1 MEAPPPRVKTEKIWS
16 NEIPQRAEPA
26 EPDQSLVTNCSQEM
40 ESLRLHLQALQRQ
53 LQQVN
58 SSTLHLEHNLT
69 TLSLLPG
76 ASVAQWEVLD
86 FQEPRGPMERRELLG
101 RWVLLD
107 SQDPGHRTGN
117 RAPRETLGRGGPS
130 EPQAHQVYK
139 VFQEL
144 LSREKLENQDLL
156 DQEEP
161 KVSKEIKEAQ

>member
-1 MEAPPPRVKTEKIWS
+1 MEAPPPRVKAEKIWS

-58 SSTLHLEHNLT
+58 SSILHLEHNLT
-69 TLSLLPG
+69 TLSLLPDEG
-76 ASVAQWEVLD
+76 
-86 FQEPRGPMERRELLG
+86 
-101 RWVLLD
+101 
-107 SQDPGHRTGN
+107 TGV
-117 RAPRETLGRGGPS
+117 
-130 EPQAHQVYK
+130 AHQVYK

-161 KVSKEIKEAQ
+161 K